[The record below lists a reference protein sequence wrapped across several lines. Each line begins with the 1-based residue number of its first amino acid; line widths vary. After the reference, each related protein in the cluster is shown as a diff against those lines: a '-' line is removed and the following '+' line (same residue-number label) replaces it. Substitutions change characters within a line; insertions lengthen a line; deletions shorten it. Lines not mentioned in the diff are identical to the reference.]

1 MGYIG
6 GELGKFGGS
15 ALGSAVGNYF
25 GGSQGAE
32 LGRNIGGHAGGILGG
47 EFIPFKTGGLIKGRR
62 NQAVKILAHGQEY
75 ILPAGIHPTKY
86 QKKQVAKR
94 RRKARK

>member
-15 ALGSAVGNYF
+15 ALGSAVGSYF
-25 GGSQGAE
+25 GGSKGAE

-47 EFIPFKTGGLIKGRR
+47 ELIPFRTGGRVPGPRGKPR
-62 NQAVKILAHGQEY
+62 KILAHGQEY
-75 ILPAGIHPTKY
+75 ILPAGVKPTKA
-86 QKKQVAKR
+86 QKKAVAKR
-94 RRKARK
+94 RRKAKK